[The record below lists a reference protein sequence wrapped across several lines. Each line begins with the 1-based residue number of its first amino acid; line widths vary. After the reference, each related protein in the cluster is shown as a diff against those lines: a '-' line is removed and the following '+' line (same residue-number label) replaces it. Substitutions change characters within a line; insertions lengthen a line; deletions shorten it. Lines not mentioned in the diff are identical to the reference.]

1 MKLLNDQRAVSPVF
15 GEVLLIAV
23 VIIIGAIVAVFAYSL
38 VAQSTRIITVNLVLE
53 GATVGSSSIRIIHM
67 GGDAIPAAFVANASA
82 PAQQLD
88 ETVFRDLVVRLN
100 GAVFAGTATLNTG
113 AIAKP
118 GFEAG
123 DELVLQLSDPFKAG
137 DRISILFVPR
147 NQVLQWTVVV

>member
-1 MKLLNDQRAVSPVF
+1 MKLLNDHCAVSPVL

-38 VAQSTRIITVNLVLE
+38 IAQSTKIITVNLVIE
-53 GATVGSSSIRIIHM
+53 GATLGSSTIRIIHM
-67 GGDAIPAAFVANASA
+67 GGDTIPAAFAANASA

-123 DELVLQLSDPFKAG
+123 DELVLQLSDPFIAG